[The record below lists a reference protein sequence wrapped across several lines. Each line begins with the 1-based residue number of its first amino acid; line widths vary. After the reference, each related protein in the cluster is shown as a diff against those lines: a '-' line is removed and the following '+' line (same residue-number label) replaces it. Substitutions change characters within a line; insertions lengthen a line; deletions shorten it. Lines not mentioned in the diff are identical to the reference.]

1 MIKAPIA
8 TAATAAVEL
17 WCAQPERWKLEVTPM
32 TTEMQ
37 KTGIDTLTQM
47 DNFGDYVEGI
57 GRTLMMHLVRIEP
70 RQPRVNALPKWR
82 LKRVKEYVDAHL
94 DESIGLSDLAATIGV
109 SRNHFAAQFRMA
121 TGYRPHHYI
130 RYRRV
135 ESAKTILSS
144 TDMPLAEVALATGFR
159 AQSYFST
166 IFKRLTGETPA
177 SWRRH
182 RRN

>member
-1 MIKAPIA
+1 
-8 TAATAAVEL
+8 
-17 WCAQPERWKLEVTPM
+17 M

-37 KTGIDTLTQM
+37 KTEIDTLTQVG
-47 DNFGDYVEGI
+47 DFGDYVEGI
-57 GRTLMMHLVRIEP
+57 GRTLMMHVVRIEP

-82 LKRVKEYVDAHL
+82 LNRVKEYVDAHL
-94 DESIGLSDLAATIGV
+94 DEPIGLADLAAATGV
-109 SRNHFAAQFRMA
+109 SKMHFAAQFRVA
-121 TGYRPHHYI
+121 TGYRPHQYI

-144 TDMPLAEVALATGFR
+144 TDMPLPKVALATGFR